1 MTRGTFTA
9 LAVSALALS
18 LSAAL
23 PANAIETVGDADA
36 NTVLTAGQ
44 VTGPNWTIEPV
55 VGRNGFSRI
64 YSLKTPY
71 GGFNVEGDR
80 RLRERLAELRA
91 LDQLEKVSKTETFA
105 AALAKAGL
113 APLRFGRDLIAN
125 PIETTENLFEGVF
138 NIFDRTAAEIDQS
151 GVSRDGTVDSLLGVR
166 KARRELA
173 FTLDVDPYT
182 DFKPL
187 DEALD
192 GVAGAMAAGDLSV
205 SAAFSA
211 IPGGAGI
218 AVSGTA
224 TANRLSTPVRDKSSA
239 EIAAMVE
246 KSLLGQGV
254 GAATIRDFLKNPHYS
269 PADQLAMADALK
281 AIGAQGSGE
290 YIMRATTA
298 DSVDKAKFL
307 RARLET
313 TADHNA
319 KLGKIVSFV
328 SFADY
333 TMARNA
339 KGQLV
344 AVFPFDEI
352 VWTELVAKSFDRL
365 TNEIVKLD
373 EKQKAILATPA
384 TISAEALGQL
394 NKLGFQVQKL

>member
-1 MTRGTFTA
+1 MARRSLKTIA
-9 LAVSALALS
+9 ASAFALS
-18 LSAAL
+18 LFAAMPIHAAEML
-23 PANAIETVGDADA
+23 SDADA
-36 NTVLTAGQ
+36 TQILTAAQ
-44 VTGPNWTIEPV
+44 TTGPNWTVEPV

-71 GGFNVEGDR
+71 GNFSVEGDR
-80 RLRERLAELRA
+80 RLRERLVELEA
-91 LDQLEKVSKTETFA
+91 LDKLEKVSKTETFA

-113 APLRFGRDLIAN
+113 APLRFGRDLITS

-151 GVSRDGTVDSLLGVR
+151 DVSRDGTIESLLGVR

-173 FTLDVDPYT
+173 YSLGVDPYT
-182 DFKPL
+182 DFRPL

-192 GVAGAMAAGDLSV
+192 GVAGAMAAGDISV
-205 SAAFSA
+205 SAAFTA

-224 TANRLSTPVRDKSSA
+224 RANQLSTPVRDKSSA
-239 EIAAMVE
+239 EIAALVE
-246 KSLLGQGV
+246 KSLAAQDV
-254 GAATIRDFLKNPHYS
+254 EPATIRGYLTNPHYS

-281 AIGAQGSGE
+281 SIGAKNSGQ
-290 YIMRATTA
+290 YVLRAAQA

-313 TADHNA
+313 MADHNG
-319 KLGKIVSFV
+319 KLGKIVSFE

-333 TMARNA
+333 TLARNA

-352 VWTELVAKSFDRL
+352 AWTELVSKSFDRL
-365 TNEIVKLD
+365 TGEVVKLGET
-373 EKQKAILATPA
+373 EKAMLATPA
-384 TISAEALGQL
+384 TITPEAMSQL
-394 NKLGFQVQKL
+394 TKLGWQVQRL

>member
-1 MTRGTFTA
+1 MTVRRVLKA
-9 LAVSALALS
+9 AAVSVLALS
-18 LSAAL
+18 LSAL
-23 PANAIETVGDADA
+23 PAMPAERLDDADA
-36 NTVLTAGQ
+36 YKVLTAAQ
-44 VTGPNWTIEPV
+44 VTGPNWTVEQA
-55 VGRNGFSRI
+55 VGRNGFSRM

-71 GGFNVEGDR
+71 GAFSVEGDR

-91 LDQLEKVSKTETFA
+91 IDELERVSKTETFA

-113 APLRFGRDLIAN
+113 APLRFGRDLITN
-125 PIETTENLFEGVF
+125 PLETTENLVVGVF
-138 NIFDRTAAEIDQS
+138 NIFDRTATEIDQS

-166 KARRELA
+166 KARREIAYALG
-173 FTLDVDPYT
+173 VDPYT

-211 IPGGAGI
+211 IPGGAGL

-239 EIAAMVE
+239 EIADMVE
-246 KSLLGQGV
+246 KSLVGQGV
-254 GAATIRDFLKNPHYS
+254 EAGTARDFLKNMHYS
-269 PADQLAMADALK
+269 PADQLAVADALK
-281 AIGAQGSGE
+281 AIGARASGE
-290 YIMRATTA
+290 YVMRAAQA

-313 TADHNA
+313 MADNNV
-319 KLGKIVSFV
+319 KLGKITTFV

-333 TMARNA
+333 TLARNA

-352 VWTELVAKSFDRL
+352 AWTELVSRSFDRL
-365 TNEIVKLD
+365 TGEVVKLG
-373 EKQKAILATPA
+373 ESQKAMLATPA
-384 TISAEALGQL
+384 TVTPEALGQL
-394 NKLGFQVQKL
+394 TKLGWQVQKL

>member
-1 MTRGTFTA
+1 MARFTFKMM
-9 LAVSALALS
+9 AVSALALG
-18 LSAAL
+18 LSAW
-23 PANAIETVGDADA
+23 PAAAVENLDDAEA
-36 NTVLTAGQ
+36 ARVLTAAQ
-44 VTGPNWTIEPV
+44 VTGPNWTVEPT

-71 GGFNVEGDR
+71 GNFSVEGDR
-80 RLRERLAELRA
+80 RLRERLAELQA

-113 APLRFGRDLIAN
+113 APLRFGRDLITS

-151 GVSRDGTVDSLLGVR
+151 GVSRDGTVESLLGVR
-166 KARRELA
+166 KARREIAYALN
-173 FTLDVDPYT
+173 VDPYT
-182 DFKPL
+182 DFRPL

-192 GVAGAMAAGDLSV
+192 GVAGAMAAGDISV

-211 IPGGAGI
+211 IPGGAGL

-246 KSLLGQGV
+246 KSFLAQGV
-254 GAATIRDFLKNPHYS
+254 DMPTTREFLKNRYYS
-269 PADQLAMADALK
+269 PADQLAVADALK
-281 AIGAQGSGE
+281 AIGAKDSSE
-290 YIMRATTA
+290 YVLRAAQA

-313 TADHNA
+313 MADNND
-319 KLGKIVSFV
+319 KLGKIVQFV

-352 VWTELVAKSFDRL
+352 AWTALTSQSFERL
-365 TNEIVKLD
+365 TGEVVKMK
-373 EKQKAILATPA
+373 ETQKAMLATPA
-384 TISAEALGQL
+384 AVTPEAMTQL
-394 NKLGFQVQKL
+394 TKLGWQVQKL